1 MEGRTFSTFGD
12 VMMTKRLRT
21 IGFVGALAFL
31 GLTAGA
37 SVAHAGGCCGG
48 GRASYS
54 GGGRTFGRA
63 SNFGYSG
70 SGMSCGAMGNMSL
83 APARTNG
90 VGMQGMPMGGY
101 PAPAPAA
108 ASASYTCPMHPGVV
122 SATPASCPYCGM
134 ALTRR

>member
-1 MEGRTFSTFGD
+1 
-12 VMMTKRLRT
+12 MMKMRLQT
-21 IGFVGALAFL
+21 IGFVGALAIV
-31 GLTAGA
+31 GLTAGG
-37 SVAHAGGCCGG
+37 SSAHAGGCCGG

-54 GGGRTFGRA
+54 GGGYGGGHTFSRS

-70 SGMSCGAMGNMSL
+70 SGMSCGAMGGMSM

-101 PAPAPAA
+101 PAPTPAA
-108 ASASYTCPMHPGVV
+108 ATASYACPMHPGVV
-122 SATPASCPYCGM
+122 STTPASCPYCGM